1 MKAKKV
7 IVCIAPDVL
16 ETLDRRLNGRARN
29 EFIREAITEK
39 MLRDFDEAFPASST
53 RISRG
58 TRTDLHEANE
68 ETREKMRTQA
78 AKARESRWKK

>member
-1 MKAKKV
+1 MKARKV

-39 MLRDFDEAFPASST
+39 MLRDFDEAFPVSST

-58 TRTDLHEANE
+58 QRTDIAGNPERLAALQA
-68 ETREKMRTQA
+68 QA
-78 AKARESRWKK
+78 AKMREKRWKKV

>member
-1 MKAKKV
+1 MKARKI

-29 EFIREAITEK
+29 EFVREAIAEK
-39 MLRDFDEAFPASST
+39 MLRDFDETFPVSST

-58 TRTDLHEANE
+58 TRTDLHEATE
-68 ETREKMRTQA
+68 DTLAKMQAQA
-78 AKARESRWKK
+78 AKAREKRWK